1 MASSMALGSVNK
13 NIRPPRSIEQITRD
27 AQNYDYTAV
36 IGIKYWLR
44 TAGALLKE
52 VCLFRHRA

>member
-1 MASSMALGSVNK
+1 MASSMALSSGNK
-13 NIRPPRSIEQITRD
+13 SLRAPRSIEQITRA

-52 VCLFRHRA
+52 VGSFKYG